1 MNYKDTWNN
10 ACGTCGTFSN
20 AGGGAIDLDTCKRM
34 CEIKNPLWVK
44 DRTKKVLECKA
55 GCVQTVGQYRDTVQ
69 GGGGYTPTDTATSA
83 PTDTPTGSG
92 DTGMGMGTKVA
103 IFGGIAAVIAIGAYF
118 VFKK

>member
-1 MNYKDTWNN
+1 MNYKDTWSNS
-10 ACGTCGTFSN
+10 CGTCGTFSN
-20 AGGGAIDLDTCKRM
+20 AGGGAIDLDLCKRM
-34 CEIKNPLWVK
+34 CELKHPNLFEK

-69 GGGGYTPTDTATSA
+69 GGGSA
-83 PTDTPTGSG
+83 PTDTSTSIPTDAPTYSG